1 MRRGDARI
9 ERVPSQA
16 GIGTH
21 PRNGQSAELFNALA
35 SPVGAL
41 ANCMLGSALRGSL
54 IDDAGHTNVLGTG
67 GVAAG
72 SRTVAP
78 VPVAQSAYV
87 HVGAAQ
93 STTESSQTRLGSW
106 SLTADAMRWR
116 TKGRRWRVGAH
127 GGTPKPAALK
137 ASRRRISTNRK
148 TNRESMGIANRA
160 SSTGTMLRQEV
171 QKERGQSQ
179 AMVEP

>member
-1 MRRGDARI
+1 M
-9 ERVPSQA
+9 PSQA
-16 GIGTH
+16 GIGAH
-21 PRNGQSAELFNALA
+21 ARNRQRVELFDALA

-41 ANCMLGSALRGSL
+41 ASCVLGSALHGAL

-72 SRTVAP
+72 SRTVAT
-78 VPVAQSAYV
+78 VAVAQSAYV

-93 STTESSQTRLGSW
+93 RTTESSQTRLGSW
-106 SLTADAMRWR
+106 SLAADAMRWR
-116 TKGRRWRVGAH
+116 TEGRRWRVGSH
-127 GGTPKPAALK
+127 GGTPKPAELK

-148 TNRESMGIANRA
+148 ESRESIGIANRA
-160 SSTGTMLRQEV
+160 TFTGTMLRQEV